1 MKASLILG
9 AIALFPTVISAKASP
24 PAAIDEYCR
33 QKGQFAQLVK
43 GVWKCVQISDV
54 CSPGEDVATIHHD
67 KDTGEWVCCLKGHEL
82 KNGECVSPEPEC
94 PLPTGFCKSPTC
106 AQTLRS
112 AELETLLR
120 QAFLECF
127 PHDEIHLDSF
137 IKYQINSLETG
148 INLFEK
154 IHQDKK
160 DSLLVQGR
168 QSPFS
173 PSREWWN
180 CPQDNS
186 PCKWLALENNNAPK
200 KLTPTGREKLILPNP
215 NQPIPN
221 YVYPFDMWVTKLA
234 GGQFALYI
242 SGEQI
247 QPHDSGLDF
256 FIPAGTA
263 ADDVWYKS
271 ETGAMIHFYGSCS
284 TYTPCLGRKVVPW
297 TRGVSHKRLGQ
308 DGEIYIGQYDEDL
321 VLTIADTETTSEQ
334 YTVFADGVKLGSTHG
349 RLTLGDEKYKRSN
362 IRMVDVGSGAAGAL
376 RSIANDGFWGSFKI
390 PRGAKKITIVD
401 DSSDFDFAFEYRLDT
416 ACNC

>member
-1 MKASLILG
+1 MKVSLVLG
-9 AIALFPTVISAKASP
+9 AIALLPTVISAKASP
-24 PAAIDEYCR
+24 PAAIAEYCR

-54 CSPGEDVATIHHD
+54 CSPGEDAGTIHQD

-82 KNGECVSPEPEC
+82 KDGRCAPPASEC

-106 AQTLRS
+106 AKTLRS

-137 IKYQINSLETG
+137 IRYQINSLETG

-154 IHQDKK
+154 IYQDKQQPL
-160 DSLLVQGR
+160 DGR
-168 QSPFS
+168 QSPS
-173 PSREWWN
+173 NPSREWWN
-180 CPQDNS
+180 CAQDNS
-186 PCKWLALENNNAPK
+186 PCKWLALEHNNAPK
-200 KLTPTGREKLILPNP
+200 KLAPSGYEKMILPNP
-215 NQPIPN
+215 NQPISN
-221 YVYPFDMWVTKLA
+221 YIYPFDMWMTKLA
-234 GGQFALYI
+234 GGQFTLYI
-242 SGEQI
+242 NGNQI

-271 ETGAMIHFYGSCS
+271 ETGALILFYGSCS
-284 TYTPCLGRKVVPW
+284 ADTPCLGRQVVPW

-308 DGEIYIGQYDEDL
+308 DGEIYIGQYDDDL

-390 PRGAKKITIVD
+390 PRGARKITIVD

-416 ACNC
+416 ACSC